1 MSGPIRGI
9 DGKLLVLEKGATG
22 EPVVVGYVD
31 SYSIK
36 PSKDVQEIS
45 KINADSKEFI
55 SGLIGATCSAAGT
68 FSEGDAQQ
76 ELLFNQFFKLDKDG
90 TPTPISSANLELTLR
105 LKTGDPAG
113 TGDEKKTI
121 DIEFEAISSGLGVD
135 VSSGAPHKWSWD
147 GQVTGD
153 ITLKI
158 TTETT

>member
-55 SGLIGATCSAAGT
+55 SGLIGATCSAA
-68 FSEGDAQQ
+68 S
-76 ELLFNQFFKLDKDG
+76 
-90 TPTPISSANLELTLR
+90 ISSSNSTRTAPLR
-105 LKTGDPAG
+105 RSARQT
-113 TGDEKKTI
+113 
-121 DIEFEAISSGLGVD
+121 
-135 VSSGAPHKWSWD
+135 WS
-147 GQVTGD
+147 
-153 ITLKI
+153 
-158 TTETT
+158 